1 MTAATTSVPAAP
13 RHRHHDPYGQGSAYP
28 LRCRLGPCTQPARP
42 IRAEGRRTA
51 LTASVKRRR
60 NSSTDSSRHGAAYGG
75 NSIHSANNLLPNSS
89 SLLDLGG
96 AVQWCCAPFPPVRKP
111 SGAHP
116 LGTPS

>member
-1 MTAATTSVPAAP
+1 VTAATTSLPAAP
-13 RHRHHDPYGQGSAYP
+13 RHRHHEPHGQGSAYT

-75 NSIHSANNLLPNSS
+75 NSIHSANNLLRI
-89 SLLDLGG
+89 
-96 AVQWCCAPFPPVRKP
+96 PPP
-111 SGAHP
+111 CLTSAGLCSGAAHP
-116 LGTPS
+116 SPR